1 MNIYDGGSS
10 KDSQLS
16 SITGNMTSSE
26 FKFPGSQVFIEFL
39 SNGNGAG
46 KGFSASI
53 KFGKIINQ
61 FLQSRICYFDYRITK
76 NVRVEQACW

>member
-10 KDSQLS
+10 KDNQLS

-26 FKFPGSQVFIEFL
+26 VKSLGSQVFIEFL
-39 SNGNGAG
+39 ANGNGAG

-53 KFGKIINQ
+53 KFGKIKNQ
-61 FLQSRICYFDYRITK
+61 LLQSRNFLSIRYLILIT
-76 NVRVEQACW
+76 E

>member
-10 KDSQLS
+10 KDNQLS
-16 SITGNMTSSE
+16 SMTGNLTSS
-26 FKFPGSQVFIEFL
+26 KVKSLGSQVFIEL
-39 SNGNGAG
+39 LANGNGAG

-61 FLQSRICYFDYRITK
+61 FLQSRTFISIKY
-76 NVRVEQACW
+76 

>member
-10 KDSQLS
+10 KDNQLS
-16 SITGNMTSSE
+16 SITGNSAPSE
-26 FKFPGSQVFIEFL
+26 VKSLGSQVFIEFL
-39 SNGNGAG
+39 GNGNGAG

-61 FLQSRICYFDYRITK
+61 FLQSRTFISIKY
-76 NVRVEQACW
+76 